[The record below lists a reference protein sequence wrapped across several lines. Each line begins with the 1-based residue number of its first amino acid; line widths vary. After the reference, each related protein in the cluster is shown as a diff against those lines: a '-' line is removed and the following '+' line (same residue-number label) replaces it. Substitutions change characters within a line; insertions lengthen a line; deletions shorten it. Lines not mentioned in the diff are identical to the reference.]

1 MKKIVCVVIL
11 VVFLFSACTTLRSV
25 SFERLQAADLN
36 FPEQV
41 KRVGIINRVSVM
53 PDTLSGKKEM
63 KGTMEGNGWIASE
76 LFAEKVA
83 DTHYFDQVLICDSAL
98 RKPGDDPEANP
109 FLSLAEIDSLSL
121 VMDVDVLLV
130 MERVK
135 LQLSEAIVY
144 VPELLDHF
152 PSVDAVV
159 TPIVRVYKEGRNVP
173 LFTLSESDT
182 LCWMKNSRLTLDEM
196 VERSS
201 LHAAGMLVNYLL
213 PTWQEFHRYYFDGG
227 HVDMRDAGIYV
238 REDDWQEAAAL
249 WKTVYDSK
257 KGKQKMRAAFNL
269 ALYHELQDEFSQALR
284 YLDEAEALSPAD
296 PEVRHLIHD
305 YREQLQ
311 VLEKQNQKLQIQMK
325 RFE

>member
-1 MKKIVCVVIL
+1 MKKIICVITL

-25 SFERLQAADLN
+25 SLERLQAADLN

-41 KRVGIINRVSVM
+41 KRVGVINRVPVM
-53 PDTLSGKKEM
+53 PDTLSGKKGM
-63 KGTMEGNGWIASE
+63 KGTMEGNGWIVSE

-98 RKPGDDPEANP
+98 RKPGDHPEANP
-109 FLSLAEIDSLSL
+109 FLSVAEIDSLSQI
-121 VMDVDVLLV
+121 MDVDVLLV
-130 MERVK
+130 MERVE
-135 LQLSEAIVY
+135 LQLSEAVVY

-152 PSVDAVV
+152 PSVDAVI
-159 TPIVRVYKEGRNVP
+159 TPVVRVYKEGRELP

-182 LCWMKNSRLTLDEM
+182 LCWMKNSRLTLDEI
-196 VERSS
+196 VQQSS
-201 LHAAGMLVNYLL
+201 RHAAGMLINYLL
-213 PTWQEFHRYYFDGG
+213 PSWQEFHRYYFDGG

-269 ALYHELQDEFSQALR
+269 ALYHELQDEFAQALR
-284 YLDEAEALSPAD
+284 YLDEAEALSAAD
-296 PEVRHLIHD
+296 LEVRHLIHD

-311 VLEKQNQKLQIQMK
+311 VQERQNQKLRIQMK